1 MKPLVLILI
10 DNLAERMALR
20 SLLNASGCMVTA
32 CGTVQGARDTLR
44 RRAFDLA
51 ILDAELPDGSG
62 VLLVRELKADPQTA
76 NMLTVLLS
84 ATASRDE
91 ARADPERRA
100 DAYVQKPY
108 THEALGQLAQELVR
122 RSLGGKRYLIVDDS
136 PTFLLALETKLRQA
150 ENEVFTATDGEEAL
164 RLLRRHDVDC
174 VVLDMLMPGMGGIE
188 ACQRI
193 RALPGRENVP
203 VVLLTASENLSERN
217 EGMTVGADAFLL
229 KQYDLDL
236 LYAHLREIVRKTP
249 RRPRRKEDRISIPG
263 APRSQPRLSGPDVC
277 GLYEQVLALTGL
289 RPWVAR
295 LVLSRACTSAGTK
308 TAQLTP
314 AELRLTMPALAE
326 QLRLFLP
333 KEAVAARLSAINDL
347 ARAAEGTAA
356 TATTA
361 APAPVA
367 ASSRG

>member
-20 SLLNASGCMVTA
+20 SLLNAWGCMVTA

-51 ILDAELPDGSG
+51 LLDAELPDGSG
-62 VLLVRELKADPQTA
+62 ALLVREIKADPQTA
-76 NMLTVLLS
+76 NMLVVLLS
-84 ATASRDE
+84 ATANRDE
-91 ARADPERRA
+91 ARADPEQRA

-108 THEALGQLAQELVR
+108 THEELDQRVQELVR
-122 RSLGGKRYLIVDDS
+122 RSLGGKRYLIVDDCS
-136 PTFLLALETKLRQA
+136 TFRLALESKLRQA
-150 ENEVFTATDGEEAL
+150 ENEVFTAASGEEAL
-164 RLLRRHDVDC
+164 LLLRRHDFDC

-193 RALPGRENVP
+193 RNIPGRENVP

-236 LYAHLREIVRKTP
+236 LYAHLREIVRKAP
-249 RRPRRKEDRISIPG
+249 LQPRRKEDRISIPG
-263 APRSQPRLSGPDVC
+263 APRSRPPPSGPDVC

-295 LVLSRACTSAGTK
+295 LVVSRACTSAGTK
-308 TAQLTP
+308 TASLTAP
-314 AELRLTMPALAE
+314 ELRLTLPALGE

-333 KEAVAARLSAINDL
+333 KDAVAARLSAINEL
-347 ARAAEGTAA
+347 ARAAEGT
-356 TATTA
+356 TTTV
-361 APAPVA
+361 PVA
-367 ASSRG
+367 ASGRG

>member
-51 ILDAELPDGSG
+51 LLDAELPDGSG

-76 NMLTVLLS
+76 NMPTVLLS
-84 ATASRDE
+84 PTASRDE
-91 ARADPERRA
+91 VRADPERRA
-100 DAYVQKPY
+100 DTYVQKPY
-108 THEALGQLAQELVR
+108 THEALGQLVQEMIR

-136 PTFLLALETKLRQA
+136 PTFLLALESKLRQA
-150 ENEVFTATDGEEAL
+150 DNEVFTATSGEEAL
-164 RLLRRHDVDC
+164 SLLRRHDVDC

-193 RALPGRENVP
+193 RTMPGRESVP

-236 LYAHLREIVRKTP
+236 LYAHLREIVRKAP
-249 RRPRRKEDRISIPG
+249 LRPRRKDDRISIPG
-263 APRSQPRLSGPDVC
+263 APRSRPPSSAPEMC
-277 GLYEQVLALTGL
+277 GLYEQVLVLTGL

-295 LVLSRACTSAGTK
+295 LVVSRACTSTGTK
-308 TAQLTP
+308 SATLTAP
-314 AELRLTMPALAE
+314 ELRLTLPALAE

-333 KEAVAARLSAINDL
+333 KEAVAARLSAINEL
-347 ARAAEGTAA
+347 ARAADGMTQ
-356 TATTA
+356 TTTTT

-367 ASSRG
+367 ASGRG